1 MTIYHKHHII
11 PKYAGGSDNPTN
23 IVLLSIKDHAE
34 AHRLLYE
41 THNNWQDYLA
51 WQGLLK
57 QLDNESLIKI
67 KLSESGKKGAHMSAK
82 PWWTNGIDSIRSNTH
97 PGDGWIKG
105 RIYSKI
111 KTFFEWKCEE
121 CSKEETKR
129 DTIPNRKLRF
139 CSHKCSTTN
148 HVKTGKFVAYGKI
161 RKTS

>member
-67 KLSESGKKGAHMSAK
+67 KLSESGKKGAH
-82 PWWTNGIDSIRSNTH
+82 
-97 PGDGWIKG
+97 IKYSSG
-105 RIYSKI
+105 R
-111 KTFFEWKCEE
+111 
-121 CSKEETKR
+121 R
-129 DTIPNRKLRF
+129 LD
-139 CSHKCSTTN
+139 
-148 HVKTGKFVAYGKI
+148 
-161 RKTS
+161 